1 MLLSALRNYLELASG
16 LTEVTRQRAVSTAK
30 GLLSSSGAE
39 LVVPGAIGQ
48 VGALADEIMATSRA
62 NRELL
67 VGMVRAEVDRTVTRL
82 GLATHDEVV
91 SLQRSVDRLTAR
103 LEQDGGHAATTA
115 ATKPAKR
122 PATKPATKRSATK
135 RPATKRP
142 ATKRPEATRPATT
155 PAASEPVAPEPA
167 VSEDAS

>member
-48 VGALADEIMATSRA
+48 VGALADEIVATSRA

-67 VGMVRAEVDRTVTRL
+67 LGMVRAEVDRTVTRL

-91 SLQRSVDRLTAR
+91 ALQRSVDRLTAR
-103 LEQDGGHAATTA
+103 LEHDAVGAAAPRTSPA
-115 ATKPAKR
+115 KRVTKPAPKR
-122 PATKPATKRSATK
+122 TTKPATKAPAR
-135 RPATKRP
+135 RPAKRAVVP
-142 ATKRPEATRPATT
+142 PVEAGPT
-155 PAASEPVAPEPA
+155 PAVEAADPS
-167 VSEDAS
+167 